1 MGALT
6 PFIGILYSALEDANQ
21 EATGFIR
28 AATKNMEAS
37 RVAKGQMVY
46 APVGNVSDP
55 EEIVPGA
62 SPAPVDN
69 PDIGQVGITIE
80 HEESVRIN
88 LTGNESLGLDVTGTY
103 DSVTKAMFSEAIRK
117 LNNRIEKYMSDKVV
131 GGASRG
137 FGDGSTAPFQDADS
151 LNDLAQLALILDENG
166 CPEDGRNFVMTNT
179 AMAALRAKS
188 MLNNAYKLGSDEFVR
203 YGYTDPVLGFRLW
216 RSGGL
221 KKREASTG
229 AGFLAAEEYK
239 VGATELQLDTGTGT
253 IKPGD
258 GIKFGDVTYIVNS
271 DTDGP
276 GIITLGRPGLV
287 ADVANDAAGTLVTGF
302 TPCTAFH
309 TDAVHLATRAPAI
322 PMGFGDSAEDR
333 FMLVS
338 EATGLVYEVALYK
351 QYKQVIVEIG
361 IAFGAS
367 VMNSANVA
375 VLLSK

>member
-55 EEIVPGA
+55 KEIVPGA
-62 SPAPVDN
+62 APASVDN

-80 HEESVRIN
+80 HEESVSVN
-88 LTGNESLGLDVTGTY
+88 LTGNESLGMDVTGTY
-103 DSVTKAMFSEAIRK
+103 DSVTKALFSDAIRK

-188 MLNNAYKLGSDEFVR
+188 MLNNAYKLGSEEFIR
-203 YGYTDPVLGFRLW
+203 YGYTDPVLGFRMW

-221 KKREASTG
+221 KKRVASTG
-229 AGFLAAEEYK
+229 TGFLAAEEYK

-271 DTDGP
+271 ETDGP
-276 GIITLGRPGLV
+276 GIVTLGRPGLV
-287 ADVANDAAGTLVTGF
+287 ADVANDAPGTLVTGF
-302 TPCTAFH
+302 TPCAAFH

-322 PMGFGDSAEDR
+322 PKGFGDSADDR

-338 EATGLVYEVALYK
+338 ESTGLVYEVALYK
-351 QYKQVIVEIG
+351 QYKQVILEIG

-367 VMNSANVA
+367 VMNSSNVA

>member
-1 MGALT
+1 MGDLT

-28 AATKNMEAS
+28 GATMNMEAS
-37 RVAKGQMVY
+37 RAAKGQMVY

-62 SPAPVDN
+62 APSPVAN
-69 PDIGQVGITIE
+69 PDIDKVGITIE
-80 HEESVRIN
+80 HEESVKITI
-88 LTGNESLGLDVTGTY
+88 TGNETLGLDASGNY
-103 DSVTKAMFSEAIRK
+103 DSVTKSMFARAIRK
-117 LNNRIEKYMSDKVV
+117 LNNRVEAYMAEKVV
-131 GGASRG
+131 AGASRG
-137 FGDGSTAPFQDADS
+137 FGDGSTAPFADPDS

-188 MLNNAYKLGSDEFVR
+188 MLNNAYKLGSEDFIR

-216 RSGGL
+216 RSAGL
-221 KKREASTG
+221 KKRAASTG
-229 AGFLAAEEYK
+229 TGFLSADDYT
-239 VGATELQLDTGTGT
+239 VGATEISVDTGTGT
-253 IKPGD
+253 IKAGD
-258 GIKFGDVTYIVNS
+258 GFKFGDTTYIVNN
-271 DTDGP
+271 DIDGP

-287 ADVANDAAGTLVTGF
+287 ADVANDTAGTLVSGF
-302 TPCTAFH
+302 TPCVAFH
-309 TDAVHLATRAPAI
+309 TDAVHLATRAPAV
-322 PMGFGDSAEDR
+322 PKMGDAALDR

-338 EATGLVYEVALYK
+338 EKTGLVYEVALYA
-351 QYKQVIVEIG
+351 QYKQVIMEIG

-367 VMNSANVA
+367 VMNSENVA